1 MSTWVY
7 FAAEAQANE
16 EDTIGFAMMQ
26 NVLWRSARDIR
37 GNRIANVRNLRPGD
51 TILLV
56 YRQGRPHVARVVA
69 KIAETARPVLGTAVI
84 ERIEPPHS
92 QYLLDAGFRPV
103 DNHNA
108 VEVIQIEDVTKC
120 EIVLHGAYPG
130 QGAIH
135 RLASEDANVVTL
147 LPVPE
152 DPAEQVVRV
161 IEMPVA
167 EPDRGNLPPAMIRTA
182 VAPATDAPEVA
193 AIRRPD
199 TAGEPLFDAYV
210 MVDWSSSSVP
220 VQGANSIWVAWG
232 SWEGGELIEGNANK
246 ATRAA
251 AFGFIRD
258 ELLAGIL
265 ANRRVLLGLDFAFG
279 YPRGFATALGLAG
292 PPWREVLEKFR
303 IGVEDGPDN
312 NHNRDAFA
320 GECNAQIAERGP
332 GPFWGCTR
340 GAAGPSLTTCRVGV
354 FDFPYAGLEE
364 YRETDKRARR
374 LGILPQSVWKLNQGV
389 SVGGQTILGIK
400 CLADLRFGGGVG
412 PGDRMAIWPFETG
425 WGVPGGAD
433 RVVLAEIFPS
443 VLPFEHYLASM
454 VRDLAQVRT
463 CVREAADKDASGLLE
478 AKFGAPPGLTDAQ
491 LAAVTSEEGWIL
503 FVP

>member
-7 FAAEAQANE
+7 FAAKAQANE

-182 VAPATDAPEVA
+182 VA
-193 AIRRPD
+193 RRP
-199 TAGEPLFDAYV
+199 TLPRSRQSDART
-210 MVDWSSSSVP
+210 
-220 VQGANSIWVAWG
+220 Q
-232 SWEGGELIEGNANK
+232 
-246 ATRAA
+246 
-251 AFGFIRD
+251 
-258 ELLAGIL
+258 
-265 ANRRVLLGLDFAFG
+265 
-279 YPRGFATALGLAG
+279 
-292 PPWREVLEKFR
+292 LESR
-303 IGVEDGPDN
+303 CSTP
-312 NHNRDAFA
+312 
-320 GECNAQIAERGP
+320 
-332 GPFWGCTR
+332 T
-340 GAAGPSLTTCRVGV
+340 
-354 FDFPYAGLEE
+354 
-364 YRETDKRARR
+364 
-374 LGILPQSVWKLNQGV
+374 
-389 SVGGQTILGIK
+389 
-400 CLADLRFGGGVG
+400 
-412 PGDRMAIWPFETG
+412 
-425 WGVPGGAD
+425 
-433 RVVLAEIFPS
+433 
-443 VLPFEHYLASM
+443 
-454 VRDLAQVRT
+454 
-463 CVREAADKDASGLLE
+463 
-478 AKFGAPPGLTDAQ
+478 
-491 LAAVTSEEGWIL
+491 
-503 FVP
+503 